1 MCGRFALFHSGED
14 LARVFGE
21 AAASAPKARYNIAP
35 PGPVW
40 ALAGPPAAELRAGEM
55 RWGYPLER
63 GDGGEVIKA
72 RAETAYQKPLFRDDW
87 HRRRCALPISGFYE
101 WGGEDGARQPW
112 LFSAKEGAPMALAAM
127 WRPSHGGD
135 QKAECVVLTR
145 AAEAPVAG
153 IHERMPVLIAD
164 LRSLREWLT
173 AGLLPDGAPPLA
185 VRPVNRRVNRPDVD
199 GPELIQ
205 ALPDEDLF
213 LHGERKSD

>member
-112 LFSAKEGAPMALAAM
+112 LFSAKEGARRVGDANRALP
-127 WRPSHGGD
+127 RPPRPP
-135 QKAECVVLTR
+135 R
-145 AAEAPVAG
+145 AATSSSPGAA
-153 IHERMPVLIAD
+153 
-164 LRSLREWLT
+164 RSVRSACPECSPGSGSTQLT
-173 AGLLPDGAPPLA
+173 H
-185 VRPVNRRVNRPDVD
+185 RNCTHI
-199 GPELIQ
+199 GP
-205 ALPDEDLF
+205 
-213 LHGERKSD
+213 